1 MNICITITKSFK
13 ITIHV
18 FSWRERIAGSGEKL
32 DTSANLLTY
41 KVTASSSI
49 QPLVLSPFYLKSFKK
64 LYFYLPGLKCC
75 YIGGGI
81 EIERS
86 AKKLK
91 ERARC

>member
-18 FSWRERIAGSGEKL
+18 FSWRERIAGSDEKL
-32 DTSANLLTY
+32 DISANLLTY

-49 QPLVLSPFYLKSFKK
+49 VLSPFYLKSFKK

-75 YIGGGI
+75 YIGAGI
-81 EIERS
+81 EIEGS